1 MRLLR
6 VVAVLTPVLAACS
19 APLRVDPAGPGV
31 PRVTEVRFN
40 RDRVVR
46 GCPVTM
52 TVTFEDTDRDVVR
65 LIVYLR
71 LEKGKTS
78 LQSFPVS
85 VAGLPDASATG
96 RRDDT
101 SLHLHP
107 EELGRH
113 WYQVQVEDAGGHRSN
128 VVREILLVDGPLPW
142 RPQRCD

>member
-31 PRVTEVRFN
+31 PRAREVRFN

-52 TVTFEDTDRDVVR
+52 TVTFEDTDRNVVR
-65 LIVYLR
+65 VILYLR

-85 VAGLPDASATG
+85 VAGPPDASATG
-96 RRDDT
+96 RRDDV
-101 SLHLHP
+101 SL
-107 EELGRH
+107 ELR
-113 WYQVQVEDAGGHRSN
+113 RSN
-128 VVREILLVDGPLPW
+128 VDLAGGWATPMAPAAV
-142 RPQRCD
+142 